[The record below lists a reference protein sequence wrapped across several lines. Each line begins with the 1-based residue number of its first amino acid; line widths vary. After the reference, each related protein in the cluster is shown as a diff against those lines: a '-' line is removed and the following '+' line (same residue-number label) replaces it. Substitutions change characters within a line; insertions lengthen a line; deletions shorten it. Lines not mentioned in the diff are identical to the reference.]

1 MQNVYQYTEFE
12 KDDFPTVCFKEQMS
26 KDVYRLDRDGKH
38 LLYLSSFESEYF
50 VWVVKTCMGMQILV
64 KGLHP

>member
-1 MQNVYQYTEFE
+1 
-12 KDDFPTVCFKEQMS
+12 MS